1 MEVATVT
8 VPFACGRQLQWADVV
23 PHLKTLKDERARQLT
38 HVLVQE
44 KGAHPRDT
52 PMVRGAGPMKID
64 TSMGKFEFFSDQS
77 GIGAELKSAMKTDS
91 EFDKSYLVNKY
102 ANFKNKMA
110 NPTPN
115 ASKDDDYF

>member
-52 PMVRGAGPMKID
+52 PMVRGVASRDSRELVWLETSPLTALATPIPATTAAVRLPRSRRTVAGRARLRAI
-64 TSMGKFEFFSDQS
+64 
-77 GIGAELKSAMKTDS
+77 SAT
-91 EFDKSYLVNKY
+91 
-102 ANFKNKMA
+102 
-110 NPTPN
+110 T
-115 ASKDDDYF
+115 